1 MEFTTYFRSAQ
12 VFGSAVIV
20 QDQQEKDMALLKFC
34 EKFCS
39 ADMDRFEEVMAN
51 EASQAII
58 IRVDIEQM
66 TGKEAI
72 ELVKAR
78 KQG

>member
-1 MEFTTYFRSAQ
+1 
-12 VFGSAVIV
+12 
-20 QDQQEKDMALLKFC
+20 
-34 EKFCS
+34 
-39 ADMDRFEEVMAN
+39 MDRFEEVMAN

-72 ELVKAR
+72 ERVKAR

>member
-1 MEFTTYFRSAQ
+1 
-12 VFGSAVIV
+12 
-20 QDQQEKDMALLKFC
+20 MALLKFC